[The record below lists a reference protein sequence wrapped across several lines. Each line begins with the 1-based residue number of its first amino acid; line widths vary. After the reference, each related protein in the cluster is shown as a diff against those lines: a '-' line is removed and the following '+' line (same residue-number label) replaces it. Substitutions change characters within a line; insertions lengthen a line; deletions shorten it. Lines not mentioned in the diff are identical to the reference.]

1 MADVAANDD
10 DPDALAAE
18 LFEATVALTVD
29 LEPQVDGLRRPGP
42 VKTLDGIPVA
52 GIFEQP
58 LEGRSRHRSGRPSEP
73 VVALAE
79 SAAAEARR
87 RLGYGED
94 DNPVLA
100 PLALG
105 AFYTVEA
112 RRTGALGLG
121 DAARRGAPL
130 ALALDSDTARRDPVL
145 PRGAQWLRVW
155 AVLQPGE
162 PVCVE
167 LRYPVG

>member
-1 MADVAANDD
+1 VAVNED
-10 DPDALAAE
+10 DPDALAAA
-18 LFEATVALTVD
+18 LFEATVALIVE
-29 LEPQVDGLRRPGP
+29 LEPQVDALRRPGP
-42 VKTLDGIPVA
+42 PRTLDGIPVA

-58 LEGRSRHRSGRPSEP
+58 LEGKSQHRSGRPSEP

-87 RLGYGED
+87 RLGYGGD
-94 DNPVLA
+94 DNPALPA
-100 PLALG
+100 LALG

-121 DAARRGAPL
+121 DAARRGAPA
-130 ALALDSDTARRDPVL
+130 ALALDPDTARRDPVL
-145 PRGAQWLRVW
+145 PRGAQWLRIW
-155 AVLQPGE
+155 GVLQAGE
-162 PVCVE
+162 QVCVE